1 MRLTYAA
8 AAVVSVLSIG
18 MHSASS
24 FATPPGNLQ
33 GSWRVTV
40 RPTLP
45 ITVCNGPVIAPA
57 PAPFLELA
65 NYGAGG
71 VMSETNAQLNF
82 TSAGVSPGFPF
93 NASDGYGAWKVDNG
107 HTTVKFTKLLFDV
120 TGHDAGEADLMEDL
134 DVSGDSLSG
143 AFTIKFNFLNN
154 SPSLCSGGTVTA
166 PRVAAQ

>member
-1 MRLTYAA
+1 MRLTCAA
-8 AAVVSVLSIG
+8 AAVIFVLSFG
-18 MHSASS
+18 MNSAPS

-45 ITVCNGPVIAPA
+45 ISVCNGPVIAPA

-71 VMSETNAQLNF
+71 VMNETNAQLNLV
-82 TSAGVSPGFPF
+82 SAGVSPGFPF
-93 NASDGYGAWKVDNG
+93 NASDGYGAWKADDG
-107 HTTVKFTKLLFDV
+107 HIAVKFSKLLFDV
-120 TGHDAGEADLMEDL
+120 TGNYAGEADLIEDL
-134 DVSGDSLSG
+134 NVSGDTLSG

-166 PRVAAQ
+166 TRVAAQ